1 MNKIEKI
8 RKKIDDIDLKLSK
21 LLKKRAKL
29 TLEIGKVKKFNS
41 LPLKD
46 KKREEEILEKFET
59 TYEKEIFKKILKE
72 SKKYQAKN
80 KL

>member
-1 MNKIEKI
+1 MNKIEKF
-8 RKKIDDIDLKLSK
+8 RKKIDDIDVKLSK
-21 LLKKRAKL
+21 LLKNRAEL
-29 TLEIGKVKKFNS
+29 TLEIGKIKESNK

-46 KKREEEILEKFET
+46 KKREEKILEKFET

-72 SKKYQAKN
+72 SKRYQAKN